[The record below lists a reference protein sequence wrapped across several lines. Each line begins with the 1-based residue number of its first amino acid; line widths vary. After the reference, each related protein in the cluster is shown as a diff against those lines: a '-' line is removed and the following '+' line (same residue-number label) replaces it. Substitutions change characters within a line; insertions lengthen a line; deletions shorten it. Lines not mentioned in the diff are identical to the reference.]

1 MIVFSEDVKVYFL
14 LIVIV
19 FLIIVIIFC
28 RSEVLLRAKEIDYF
42 SEKFHQTLEF
52 GERIAKT
59 NDVLVGQIDR
69 LVECLQTSSNR
80 LEIHHKL
87 NKFLE
92 LSIYS
97 EKFKYERIETLQ
109 KAYEEV
115 KKEIYQKQKENKK

>member
-42 SEKFHQTLEF
+42 SEKFYQTLEF

-59 NDVLVGQIDR
+59 NDALVGQIDR
-69 LVECLQTSSNR
+69 LVACLNSSSNH
-80 LEIHHKL
+80 LEIHQKL

-92 LSIYS
+92 ISIYS

-109 KAYEEV
+109 KAYEEL
-115 KKEIYQKQKENKK
+115 KKEIYQKQK